1 MKEANMDLI
10 ERYIQD
16 VSHRLPRRLRGDV
29 EKELRSSLHDALD
42 AHAANAGGGVES
54 AAPDDHVVELLRK
67 FGPPAQL
74 AASYRSGTG
83 FLVGPELYP
92 AFLKTMKIVV
102 IVIVGIVVASVV
114 AGAIGEDNPLF
125 EIVKG
130 LVLSNLFSE
139 IVEAMGWV
147 VLVFWI
153 VQLATSSSRKSAGG
167 DMLGTPDATE
177 ATSMSWDPHTLP
189 KRDDPDRIGRT
200 GLMVEIAIMIALV
213 VLFAVFPRAV
223 GATVSTNGERH
234 WVALM
239 GPGFLAGRGVLYVGF
254 MGTVV
259 LNIMLLRL
267 NRWTLPTRVF
277 DLAISVIFVAA
288 LLPMVTGG
296 NVVANDPADLV
307 ANGWSKEAA
316 ESLSRDMF
324 PFLDK
329 LLRGV
334 FACVIVGI
342 VWSMVTRVVTLIKRV
357 T

>member
-1 MKEANMDLI
+1 MDLI

-16 VSHRLPRRLRGDV
+16 VSHRLSRRLRGDV

-42 AHAANAGGGVES
+42 AHAANAGDGVES
-54 AAPDDHVVELLRK
+54 AAPDDYVVELLRK

-74 AASYRSGTG
+74 AASYRSGTS

-92 AFLKTMKIVV
+92 AFLKTMKIVA
-102 IVIVGIVVASVV
+102 IVIVGFVVVSVV
-114 AGAIGEDNPLF
+114 ADAIGEDNPLF
-125 EIVKG
+125 EIAKG
-130 LVLSNLFSE
+130 LVLSNLISD
-139 IVEAMGWV
+139 IVGAMGWV

-153 VQLATSSSRKSAGG
+153 VQLTTSSSRGPAGG
-167 DMLGTPDATE
+167 DILGTPNATE
-177 ATSMSWDPHTLP
+177 AASVSWDPHTLP

-234 WVALM
+234 WVALL
-239 GPGFLAGRGVLYVGF
+239 GPGFLAGRGLLYVGF
-254 MGTVV
+254 MATVA
-259 LNIMLLRL
+259 LNVMLLWHD
-267 NRWTLPTRVF
+267 RWTIPTRIF
-277 DLAISVIFVAA
+277 DLAISVVFIAA
-288 LLPMVTGG
+288 LIPMVTGG
-296 NVVANDPADLV
+296 NVVADDPADLV

-316 ESLSRDMF
+316 ESLSKDMF

-342 VWSMVTRVVTLIKRV
+342 VWSMVTRVVTLIRRV

>member
-1 MKEANMDLI
+1 MDLI

-29 EKELRSSLHDALD
+29 EKELRSSLEDALD
-42 AHAANAGGGVES
+42 AHAANAGDGAEA
-54 AAPDDHVVELLRK
+54 AAPDEHVVELLRK

-92 AFLKTMKIVV
+92 AFLKTMKIVI

-125 EIVKG
+125 EIAKG

-153 VQLATSSSRKSAGG
+153 VQLVTSSSRV
-167 DMLGTPDATE
+167 DTPNATR

-189 KRDDPDRIGRT
+189 RRDDPNRIGRT
-200 GLMVEIAIMIALV
+200 GLMVEIAIMIALI

-239 GPGFLAGRGVLYVGF
+239 GPGFLAGRGLLYVGF
-254 MGTVV
+254 VGTVV
-259 LNIMLLRL
+259 LNVMLLRH
-267 NRWTLPTRVF
+267 NRWTIPTRVF
-277 DLAISVIFVAA
+277 DLAISVIFIAA

-296 NVVANDPADLV
+296 NVVANAPADLV
-307 ANGWSKEAA
+307 ANGWSEEAA
-316 ESLSRDMF
+316 DSLSRDMF

-342 VWSMVTRVVTLIKRV
+342 VWSMVTRVVTLIRRV